1 MKNKNRYKKEF
12 SPSELTEKAFEVYS
26 NSDITFYAK
35 DGSFWYGL
43 NSAEDPVELGTI
55 EDVEEFLISFDE

>member
-12 SPSELTEKAFEVYS
+12 SPSELTEKAFAVYS
-26 NSDITFYAK
+26 NSDITFYEK

-43 NSAEDPVELGTI
+43 NSTEDPVELGTI